1 MLPSASQPTGAVAGL
16 ALTVAVLL
24 SLVAAL
30 LAVIVRTGTTGRL
43 TRSRPRLR
51 LSSLPWA

>member
-1 MLPSASQPTGAVAGL
+1 VAGL

-51 LSSLPWA
+51 RSSLPWA